1 MISYDE
7 RGVIEDVEL
16 FDKDVIL
23 CAVCGRRVA
32 VTERDPDEG
41 GCRLLHGAE
50 GLLQS
55 RRCFER

>member
-23 CAVCGRRVA
+23 CDVCGRRVA

-41 GCRLLHGAE
+41 LPIT
-50 GLLQS
+50 S
-55 RRCFER
+55 RRRRSTAI